1 MLDTAKN
8 AVERRQQ
15 EEAVLSKATLRAAEH
30 LDVSGQLLSQVI
42 GVSPSSVSRMK
53 AGQFVLSRKEKAFEL
68 AALFVRLFRGLDAI
82 SGGDDE
88 TSRGWMV
95 NENSALRGR
104 PIDLVKSVAGLNR
117 VVMYVDA
124 RRAKT

>member
-104 PIDLVKSVAGLNR
+104 PIDLVKGVAGLNR

-124 RRAKT
+124 QRAKT